1 MFMSKSAT
9 ATKTLPTNAALA
21 LKSLGENLRIARER
35 RGESLR
41 AWASRMDVSVP
52 TLQRMESGDP
62 TVGMGVYATA
72 IWLCGRHGD
81 LAGLLDP
88 SSDAEVMEIEVI
100 RASRRR
106 K

>member
-1 MFMSKSAT
+1 MFMSKPAT

-21 LKSLGENLRIARER
+21 LKSLGDHLRIARER

-72 IWLCGRHGD
+72 IWLSGRHQA
-81 LAGLLDP
+81 LAELMAP
-88 SSDAEVMEIEVI
+88 ASDAEVQEIEVM